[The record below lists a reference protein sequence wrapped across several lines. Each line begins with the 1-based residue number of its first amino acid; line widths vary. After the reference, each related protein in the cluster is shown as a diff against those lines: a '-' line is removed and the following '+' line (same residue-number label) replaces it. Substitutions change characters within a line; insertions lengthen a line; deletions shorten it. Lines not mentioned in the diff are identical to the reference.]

1 MNLLILIGAAG
12 ALGSLSRYA
21 LSGAVYAAMG
31 NGFAYGTLVVNVL
44 GSFLLGLLM
53 QLGLSTDLIPPHLR
67 TAVAI
72 GFIGAF
78 TTFSTFTYE
87 TVQFMQDG
95 AWGAAALN
103 IVTSLVLGIAGVFA
117 GIFVGRLIAGGA

>member
-1 MNLLILIGAAG
+1 MNLVLLVAGAG

-21 LSGAVYAAMG
+21 LSGAVYAALG
-31 NGFAYGTLVVNVL
+31 QNFAYGTLVVNVV

-53 QLGLSTDLIPPHLR
+53 QLGLNTDLIPPHLR
-67 TAVAI
+67 TAIAI

-87 TVQFMQDG
+87 TVQFIQDG
-95 AWGAAALN
+95 AWGSAALN
-103 IVTSLVLGIAGVFA
+103 VVTSLVLGISAVFA
-117 GIFVGRLIAGGA
+117 GIYTGRLIAGGT

>member
-1 MNLLILIGAAG
+1 MNLVLLIGGAG

-21 LSGAVYAAMG
+21 LSGAVYAALG
-31 NGFAYGTLVVNVL
+31 QNFAYGTLVVNVI

-53 QLGLSTDLIPPHLR
+53 QVGLNTDLIPPHLR
-67 TAVAI
+67 TAAAI

-87 TVQFMQDG
+87 TVQFIQDG
-95 AWGAAALN
+95 AWGSAALN
-103 IVTSLVLGIAGVFA
+103 VVTSLVLGIAAVFA
-117 GIFVGRLIAGGA
+117 GIYAGRLFAGGS

>member
-1 MNLLILIGAAG
+1 MNLIILIAGAG

-21 LSGAVYAAMG
+21 LSGAVYAALG
-31 NGFAYGTLVVNVL
+31 QNFAYGTLVVNVL

-53 QLGLSTDLIPPHLR
+53 QLGLNTDMIPPHLR

-87 TVQFMQDG
+87 TVQFIQDG
-95 AWGAAALN
+95 AWGAAILN
-103 IVTSLVLGIAGVFA
+103 VVTSLILGIAAVFT
-117 GIFVGRLIAGGA
+117 GIFAGRLIAGGA